1 MSMAELK
8 GRTAVVTGASRGI
21 GADLARVFAEQGLNL
36 GLCARGE
43 SVLAN
48 GDCVV
53 AERLDVRDEQAVQA
67 LADRVI
73 ERFGQIDLWVN
84 NAGVLAPIAPIR
96 EIGVEAFREHVDI
109 NLTGV
114 FVGTR
119 TFARHVR
126 GRAGGGVLINIS
138 SGAAW
143 KGYSG
148 WGPYCAGKGG
158 LERLTDC
165 IAIEEADA
173 GLRAY
178 AVAPG
183 VVDTDMQEMIRGCT
197 AEQFAEVERF
207 RQLKRDN
214 AYNSGEFVASEIL
227 ALAFD
232 PKRAS
237 SEVSIRL

>member
-1 MSMAELK
+1 MSIPELK
-8 GRTAVVTGASRGI
+8 GRTALVTGASRGI
-21 GADLARVFAEQGLNL
+21 GADLARVFFEKGLNL

-43 SVLAN
+43 SVLAE
-48 GDCVV
+48 GERVVV
-53 AERLDVRDEQAVQA
+53 AHLDVRDEEAVEA
-67 LADRVI
+67 LAGRVVD
-73 ERFGQIDLWVN
+73 RFGQIDLWIN

-96 EIGVEAFREHVDI
+96 EIGVDAFREHVDI

-114 FVGTR
+114 FIGTR

-126 GRAGGGVLINIS
+126 GREGGGVLINIS

-143 KGYSG
+143 NGYSG

-183 VVDTDMQEMIRGCT
+183 VVDTGMQEMIRGCT
-197 AEQFAEVERF
+197 AEQFPEVERF
-207 RQLKRDN
+207 RELKRDD
-214 AYNSGEFVASEIL
+214 AYNSG
-227 ALAFD
+227 D
-232 PKRAS
+232 
-237 SEVSIRL
+237 